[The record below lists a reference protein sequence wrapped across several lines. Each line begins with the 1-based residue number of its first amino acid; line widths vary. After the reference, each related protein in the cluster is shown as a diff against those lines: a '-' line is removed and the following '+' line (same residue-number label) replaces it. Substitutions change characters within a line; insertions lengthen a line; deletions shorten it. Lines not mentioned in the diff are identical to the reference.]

1 MKRNKTT
8 FQTVLLSVGIIL
20 FLMSLAIFPFS
31 CVLASINLSI
41 TIILIAMGCLLT
53 KNYESYVFKISDDV
67 KDILGEDSQNLI
79 NSVPSPI
86 VIISSENPNNIVFY
100 NTKFKENF
108 VDKVNYSKFVSK
120 YGEIFREI
128 IKKKI
133 GSVVFDGRNYKVL
146 SEKNKDF
153 VILYFIDNTEFKNLK
168 KKYSNTRP
176 CVGFVVFDNRDELYR
191 YADDEQNSQI
201 LIAVEGILRDWMAKS
216 QGIFKKLS
224 SGKYFVIFE
233 EKYLKKFI
241 SEKFKIID
249 KIHSAQIDEHRY
261 ATVSIGISRG
271 AKNLF
276 EAKNEASRAL
286 DMALGRGGDQ
296 VAVKGKT
303 SYEFFGGAS
312 QGLEKRSKVRTRVV
326 ASMLSERIDSCDCV
340 FIMGHKY
347 SDFDSVGAAAAL
359 WGICTRIKNK
369 KSFVVINKKESMASS
384 AIAYLEK
391 LDSDKIFISPAQAQ
405 TMITD
410 TSLLIVVDT
419 HSLNFLENNDIYFMS
434 KNIAVIDH
442 HRLTV
447 NNKIEN
453 AMIFY
458 HEPSASSVCEMV
470 TELVQ
475 YMGDKYLEKSEAECL
490 LAGIT
495 LDTKNFT
502 LKAGVRTFEAAAYLR
517 KKGADISEVKQMFAG
532 SIENYQLKCRIIESA
547 RIIENCAIAK
557 LNEFS
562 KGSRMACAQAADELL
577 NVKNIKASFVLFPN
591 NDKINISARSLG
603 ELNVQAIME
612 KLGGG
617 GHQTMAATQIE
628 GMNIEQVEKKL
639 IGIIKS
645 NNISK
650 NGE

>member
-1 MKRNKTT
+1 MN
-8 FQTVLLSVGIIL
+8 
-20 FLMSLAIFPFS
+20 LAIFPFNR
-31 CVLASINLSI
+31 VLAGINLSI
-41 TIILIAMGCLLT
+41 TIVLIVMGCLLV
-53 KNYESYVFKISDDV
+53 KNYESYVFKISDDI

-79 NSVPSPI
+79 NSVPTPI
-86 VIISSENPNNIVFY
+86 VVLSSDTPNNIVFY
-100 NTKFKENF
+100 NSKFKENF
-108 VDKVNYSKFVSK
+108 IDKVNYSEFVNR

-128 IKKKI
+128 IKKNT
-133 GSVVFDGRNYKVL
+133 GSVIFGGRNFKVL

-168 KKYSNTRP
+168 KKYSDTRP

-201 LIAVEGILRDWMAKS
+201 LVAVEGMLRDWMAKS

-224 SGKYFVIFE
+224 SGKYFVVFE
-233 EKYLKKFI
+233 EKYLKQFI

-271 AKNLF
+271 AENLF
-276 EAKNEASRAL
+276 KAKNEAARAL

-296 VAVKGKT
+296 VAVKGKS

-347 SDFDSVGAAAAL
+347 SDFDSVGAAVAL

-384 AIAYLEK
+384 AIEYLER
-391 LDSDKIFISPAQAQ
+391 LDSDKIFISPTQAQ

-410 TSLLIVVDT
+410 KSLLIVVDT
-419 HSLNFLENNDIYFMS
+419 HSLNFLENNDVYLMS

-447 NNKIEN
+447 NKVEN

-475 YMGDKYLEKSEAECL
+475 YIGDKCLEKSEAECL

-532 SIENYQLKCRIIESA
+532 SIENYKLKCRIIENA
-547 RIIENCAIAK
+547 RITENCAVAR
-557 LNEFS
+557 LDEFN

-603 ELNVQAIME
+603 EINVQTIME

-628 GMNIEQVEKKL
+628 GMNMEQVEKKL
-639 IGIIKS
+639 IDIIKS
-645 NNISK
+645 NIINK

>member
-1 MKRNKTT
+1 MN
-8 FQTVLLSVGIIL
+8 
-20 FLMSLAIFPFS
+20 LAIFPFNR
-31 CVLASINLSI
+31 VLAGINLSI
-41 TIILIAMGCLLT
+41 TIVLIVMGCLLV
-53 KNYESYVFKISDDV
+53 KNYESYVFKISDDI

-79 NSVPSPI
+79 NSVPTPI
-86 VIISSENPNNIVFY
+86 VVLSSDTPNNLVFY
-100 NTKFKENF
+100 NSKFKENF
-108 VDKVNYSKFVSK
+108 IDKVNYSEFVNR

-128 IKKKI
+128 IKKNT
-133 GSVVFDGRNYKVL
+133 GSVIFGGRNFKVL

-168 KKYSNTRP
+168 KKYSDTRP

-201 LIAVEGILRDWMAKS
+201 LVAVEGMLRDWMAKS

-224 SGKYFVIFE
+224 GGKYFVVFE
-233 EKYLKKFI
+233 EKYLKQFI

-271 AKNLF
+271 AENLF
-276 EAKNEASRAL
+276 KAKNEAARAL

-296 VAVKGKT
+296 VAVKGKS

-347 SDFDSVGAAAAL
+347 SDFDSVGAAVAL
-359 WGICTRIKNK
+359 WSICTRIKNK

-384 AIAYLEK
+384 AIEYLER
-391 LDSDKIFISPAQAQ
+391 LDSDKIFISPTQAQ

-410 TSLLIVVDT
+410 KSLLIVVDT
-419 HSLNFLENNDIYFMS
+419 HSLNFLENNDVYLMS

-447 NNKIEN
+447 NKVEN

-475 YMGDKYLEKSEAECL
+475 YIGDKCLEKSEAECL

-532 SIENYQLKCRIIESA
+532 SIENYKLKCRIIENA
-547 RIIENCAIAK
+547 RIIENCAVAR
-557 LNEFS
+557 LDEFN

-603 ELNVQAIME
+603 EINVQTIME

-628 GMNIEQVEKKL
+628 GMNMEQVEKKL
-639 IGIIKS
+639 IDIIKS
-645 NNISK
+645 NIINK

>member
-1 MKRNKTT
+1 MN
-8 FQTVLLSVGIIL
+8 
-20 FLMSLAIFPFS
+20 LAIFPFNR
-31 CVLASINLSI
+31 VLAGINLSI
-41 TIILIAMGCLLT
+41 TIVLIVMGCLLV
-53 KNYESYVFKISDDV
+53 KNYESYVFKISDDI
-67 KDILGEDSQNLI
+67 KDILGEDSRNLI
-79 NSVPSPI
+79 NSVPTPI
-86 VIISSENPNNIVFY
+86 VVLSSDTPNNVVFY
-100 NTKFKENF
+100 NSKFKENF
-108 VDKVNYSKFVSK
+108 IDKVNYSEFVNR

-128 IKKKI
+128 IKKNT
-133 GSVVFDGRNYKVL
+133 GSVIFGGRNFKVL

-168 KKYSNTRP
+168 KKYSDTRP

-201 LIAVEGILRDWMAKS
+201 LVAVEGMLRDWMAKS

-224 SGKYFVIFE
+224 SGKYFVVFE
-233 EKYLKKFI
+233 EKYLKQFI

-271 AKNLF
+271 AENLF
-276 EAKNEASRAL
+276 KAKNEAARAL

-296 VAVKGKT
+296 VAVKGKS

-347 SDFDSVGAAAAL
+347 SDFDSVGAAVAL
-359 WGICTRIKNK
+359 WSICTRIKNK

-384 AIAYLEK
+384 AIEYLER
-391 LDSDKIFISPAQAQ
+391 LDSDKIFISPTQAQ

-410 TSLLIVVDT
+410 KSLLIVVDT
-419 HSLNFLENNDIYFMS
+419 HSLNFLENNDVYLMS

-447 NNKIEN
+447 NKVEN

-475 YMGDKYLEKSEAECL
+475 YIGDKCLEKSEAECL

-532 SIENYQLKCRIIESA
+532 SIENYKLKCRIIENA
-547 RIIENCAIAK
+547 RIIENCAVAR
-557 LNEFS
+557 LDEFN

-603 ELNVQAIME
+603 EINVQTIME

-628 GMNIEQVEKKL
+628 GMNMEQVEKKL
-639 IGIIKS
+639 IDIIKS
-645 NNISK
+645 NIINK

>member
-1 MKRNKTT
+1 MN
-8 FQTVLLSVGIIL
+8 
-20 FLMSLAIFPFS
+20 LAIFPFNR
-31 CVLASINLSI
+31 VLAGINLSI
-41 TIILIAMGCLLT
+41 TIVLIVMGCLLV
-53 KNYESYVFKISDDV
+53 KNYESYVFRISEDI
-67 KDILGEDSQNLI
+67 KDILGEDSRNLI
-79 NSVPSPI
+79 NSVPTPI
-86 VIISSENPNNIVFY
+86 VVLSSDTPNNLVFY
-100 NTKFKENF
+100 NSKFKENF
-108 VDKVNYSKFVSK
+108 IDKVNYSEFVNR

-128 IKKKI
+128 IKKNT
-133 GSVVFDGRNYKVL
+133 GSVIFGGRNFKVL

-168 KKYSNTRP
+168 KKYSDTRP

-201 LIAVEGILRDWMAKS
+201 LVAVEGMLRDWMAKS

-224 SGKYFVIFE
+224 SGKYFVVFE
-233 EKYLKKFI
+233 EKYLKQFI

-271 AKNLF
+271 AENLF
-276 EAKNEASRAL
+276 KAKNEAARAL

-296 VAVKGKT
+296 VAVKGKS

-347 SDFDSVGAAAAL
+347 SDFDSVGAAVAL
-359 WGICTRIKNK
+359 WSICTRIKNK

-384 AIAYLEK
+384 AIEYLER
-391 LDSDKIFISPAQAQ
+391 LDSDKIFISPTQAQ

-410 TSLLIVVDT
+410 KSLLIVVDT
-419 HSLNFLENNDIYFMS
+419 HSLNFLENNDVYLMS

-447 NNKIEN
+447 NKVEN

-475 YMGDKYLEKSEAECL
+475 YIGDKCLEKSEAECL

-532 SIENYQLKCRIIESA
+532 SIENYKLKCRIIENA
-547 RIIENCAIAK
+547 RIIENCAVAR
-557 LNEFS
+557 LDEFN

-603 ELNVQAIME
+603 EINVQTIME

-628 GMNIEQVEKKL
+628 GMNMEQVEKKL
-639 IGIIKS
+639 IDIIKS
-645 NNISK
+645 NIINK

>member
-1 MKRNKTT
+1 MN
-8 FQTVLLSVGIIL
+8 
-20 FLMSLAIFPFS
+20 LAIFPFNR
-31 CVLASINLSI
+31 VLAGINLSI
-41 TIILIAMGCLLT
+41 TIVLIVMGCLLV
-53 KNYESYVFKISDDV
+53 KNYESYVFKILDDI
-67 KDILGEDSQNLI
+67 KDILGEDSRNLI
-79 NSVPSPI
+79 NFVPTPI
-86 VIISSENPNNIVFY
+86 VVLSSDTPNNVVFY
-100 NTKFKENF
+100 NSKFKENF
-108 VDKVNYSKFVSK
+108 IDKVNYSEFVNR

-128 IKKKI
+128 IKKNT
-133 GSVVFDGRNYKVL
+133 GSVIFGGRNFKVL

-168 KKYSNTRP
+168 KKYSDTRP

-201 LIAVEGILRDWMAKS
+201 LVAVEGMLRDWMAKS

-224 SGKYFVIFE
+224 SGKYFVVFE
-233 EKYLKKFI
+233 EKYLKQFI

-271 AKNLF
+271 AENLF
-276 EAKNEASRAL
+276 KAKNEAARAL

-296 VAVKGKT
+296 VAVKGKS

-347 SDFDSVGAAAAL
+347 SDFDSVGAAVAL
-359 WGICTRIKNK
+359 WSICTRIKNK

-384 AIAYLEK
+384 AIEYLER
-391 LDSDKIFISPAQAQ
+391 LDSDKIFISPTQAQ

-410 TSLLIVVDT
+410 KSLLIVVDT
-419 HSLNFLENNDIYFMS
+419 HSLNFLENNDVYLMS

-447 NNKIEN
+447 NKVEN

-475 YMGDKYLEKSEAECL
+475 YIGDKCLEKSEAECL

-532 SIENYQLKCRIIESA
+532 SIENYKLKCRIIENA
-547 RIIENCAIAK
+547 RIIENCAVAR
-557 LNEFS
+557 LDEFN

-603 ELNVQAIME
+603 EINVQTIME

-628 GMNIEQVEKKL
+628 GMNMEQVEKKL
-639 IGIIKS
+639 IDIIKS
-645 NNISK
+645 NIINK

>member
-1 MKRNKTT
+1 MN
-8 FQTVLLSVGIIL
+8 
-20 FLMSLAIFPFS
+20 LAIFPFNR
-31 CVLASINLSI
+31 VLAGINLSI
-41 TIILIAMGCLLT
+41 TIVLIVMGCLLV
-53 KNYESYVFKISDDV
+53 KNYESYVFKISEDI
-67 KDILGEDSQNLI
+67 KDILGEDSRNLI
-79 NSVPSPI
+79 NSVPTPI
-86 VIISSENPNNIVFY
+86 VVLSSDTPNNLVFY
-100 NTKFKENF
+100 NSKFKENF
-108 VDKVNYSKFVSK
+108 IDKVNYSEFVNR

-128 IKKKI
+128 IKKNT
-133 GSVVFDGRNYKVL
+133 GSVIFGGRNFKVL

-168 KKYSNTRP
+168 KKYSDTRP

-201 LIAVEGILRDWMAKS
+201 LVAVEGMLRDWMAKS

-224 SGKYFVIFE
+224 SGKYFVVFE
-233 EKYLKKFI
+233 EKYLKQFI

-271 AKNLF
+271 AENLF
-276 EAKNEASRAL
+276 KAKNEAARAL

-296 VAVKGKT
+296 VAVKGKS

-347 SDFDSVGAAAAL
+347 SDFDSVGAAVAL

-384 AIAYLEK
+384 AIEYLER
-391 LDSDKIFISPAQAQ
+391 LDSDKIFISPTQAQ

-410 TSLLIVVDT
+410 KSLLIVVDT
-419 HSLNFLENNDIYFMS
+419 HSLNFLENNDVYLMS

-447 NNKIEN
+447 NKVEN

-475 YMGDKYLEKSEAECL
+475 YIGDKCLEKSEAECL

-532 SIENYQLKCRIIESA
+532 SIENYKLKCRIIENA
-547 RIIENCAIAK
+547 RIIENCAVAR
-557 LNEFS
+557 LDEFN

-603 ELNVQAIME
+603 EINVQTIME

-628 GMNIEQVEKKL
+628 GMNMEQVEKKL
-639 IGIIKS
+639 IDIIKS
-645 NNISK
+645 NIINK

>member
-1 MKRNKTT
+1 MN
-8 FQTVLLSVGIIL
+8 
-20 FLMSLAIFPFS
+20 LAIFPFNR
-31 CVLASINLSI
+31 VLAGINLSI
-41 TIILIAMGCLLT
+41 TIVLIVMGCLLV
-53 KNYESYVFKISDDV
+53 KNYESYVFKISEDI
-67 KDILGEDSQNLI
+67 KDILGEDSRNLI
-79 NSVPSPI
+79 NSVPTPI
-86 VIISSENPNNIVFY
+86 VVLSSDTPNNLVFY
-100 NTKFKENF
+100 NSKFKENF
-108 VDKVNYSKFVSK
+108 IDKVNYSEFVNR

-128 IKKKI
+128 IKKNT
-133 GSVVFDGRNYKVL
+133 GSVIFGGRNFKVL

-168 KKYSNTRP
+168 KKYSDTRP

-201 LIAVEGILRDWMAKS
+201 LVAVEGMLRDWMAKS

-224 SGKYFVIFE
+224 SGKYFVVFE
-233 EKYLKKFI
+233 EKYLKQFI

-271 AKNLF
+271 AENLF
-276 EAKNEASRAL
+276 KAKNEAARAL

-296 VAVKGKT
+296 VAVKGKS

-347 SDFDSVGAAAAL
+347 SDFDSVGAAVAL
-359 WGICTRIKNK
+359 WSICTRIKNK

-384 AIAYLEK
+384 AIEYLER
-391 LDSDKIFISPAQAQ
+391 LDSDKIFISPTQAQ

-410 TSLLIVVDT
+410 KSLLIVVDT
-419 HSLNFLENNDIYFMS
+419 HSLNFLENNDVYLMS

-447 NNKIEN
+447 NKVEN

-475 YMGDKYLEKSEAECL
+475 YIGDKCLEKSEAECL

-532 SIENYQLKCRIIESA
+532 SIENYKLKCRIIENA
-547 RIIENCAIAK
+547 RITENCAVAR
-557 LNEFS
+557 LDEFN

-603 ELNVQAIME
+603 EINVQTIME

-628 GMNIEQVEKKL
+628 GMNMEQVEKKL
-639 IGIIKS
+639 IDIIKS
-645 NNISK
+645 NIINK

>member
-1 MKRNKTT
+1 MN
-8 FQTVLLSVGIIL
+8 
-20 FLMSLAIFPFS
+20 LAIFPFNR
-31 CVLASINLSI
+31 VLAGINLSI
-41 TIILIAMGCLLT
+41 TIVLIVMGCLLV
-53 KNYESYVFKISDDV
+53 KNYESYVFKISDDI

-79 NSVPSPI
+79 NSVPTPI
-86 VIISSENPNNIVFY
+86 VVLSSDTPNNLVFY
-100 NTKFKENF
+100 NSKFKENF
-108 VDKVNYSKFVSK
+108 IDKVNYSEFVNR

-128 IKKKI
+128 IKKNT
-133 GSVVFDGRNYKVL
+133 GSVIFGGRNFKVL

-168 KKYSNTRP
+168 KKYSDTRP

-201 LIAVEGILRDWMAKS
+201 LVAVEGMLRDWMAKS

-224 SGKYFVIFE
+224 GGKYFVVFE
-233 EKYLKKFI
+233 EKYLKQFI

-271 AKNLF
+271 AENLF
-276 EAKNEASRAL
+276 KAKNEAARAL

-296 VAVKGKT
+296 VAVKGKS

-326 ASMLSERIDSCDCV
+326 ASMLSERIASCDCV

-347 SDFDSVGAAAAL
+347 SDFDSVGAAVAL
-359 WGICTRIKNK
+359 WSICTRIKNK

-384 AIAYLEK
+384 AIEYLER
-391 LDSDKIFISPAQAQ
+391 LDSDKIFISPTQAQ

-410 TSLLIVVDT
+410 KSLLIVVDT
-419 HSLNFLENNDIYFMS
+419 HSLNFLENNDVYLMS

-447 NNKIEN
+447 NKVEN

-475 YMGDKYLEKSEAECL
+475 YIGDKCLEKSEAECL

-532 SIENYQLKCRIIESA
+532 SIENYKLKCRIIENA
-547 RIIENCAIAK
+547 RIIENCAVAR
-557 LNEFS
+557 LDEFN

-603 ELNVQAIME
+603 EINVQTIME

-628 GMNIEQVEKKL
+628 GMNMEQVEKKL
-639 IGIIKS
+639 IDIIKS
-645 NNISK
+645 NIINK

>member
-1 MKRNKTT
+1 MN
-8 FQTVLLSVGIIL
+8 
-20 FLMSLAIFPFS
+20 LAIFPFNR
-31 CVLASINLSI
+31 VLAGINLSI
-41 TIILIAMGCLLT
+41 TIVLIVMGCLLV
-53 KNYESYVFKISDDV
+53 KNYESYVFKISEDI
-67 KDILGEDSQNLI
+67 KDILGEDSRNLI
-79 NSVPSPI
+79 NSVPTPI
-86 VIISSENPNNIVFY
+86 VVLSSDTPNNLVFY
-100 NTKFKENF
+100 NSKFKENF
-108 VDKVNYSKFVSK
+108 IDKVNYSEFVNR

-128 IKKKI
+128 IKKNT
-133 GSVVFDGRNYKVL
+133 GSVIFGGRNFKVL

-168 KKYSNTRP
+168 KKYSDTRP

-201 LIAVEGILRDWMAKS
+201 LVAVEGMLRDWMAKS

-224 SGKYFVIFE
+224 GGKYFVVFE
-233 EKYLKKFI
+233 EKYLKQFI

-271 AKNLF
+271 AENLF
-276 EAKNEASRAL
+276 KAKNEAARAL

-296 VAVKGKT
+296 VAVKGKS

-326 ASMLSERIDSCDCV
+326 ASMLSERIASCDCV

-347 SDFDSVGAAAAL
+347 SDFDSVGAAVAL
-359 WGICTRIKNK
+359 WSICTRIKNK

-384 AIAYLEK
+384 AIEYLER
-391 LDSDKIFISPAQAQ
+391 LDSDKIFISPTQAQ

-410 TSLLIVVDT
+410 KSLLIVVDT
-419 HSLNFLENNDIYFMS
+419 HSLNFLENNDVYLMS

-447 NNKIEN
+447 NKVEN

-475 YMGDKYLEKSEAECL
+475 YIGDKCLEKSEAECL

-532 SIENYQLKCRIIESA
+532 SIENYKLKCRIIENA
-547 RIIENCAIAK
+547 RIIENCAVAR
-557 LNEFS
+557 LDEFN

-603 ELNVQAIME
+603 EINVQTIME

-628 GMNIEQVEKKL
+628 GMNMEQVEKKL
-639 IGIIKS
+639 IDIIKS
-645 NNISK
+645 NIINK

>member
-1 MKRNKTT
+1 MKKNKST
-8 FQTVLLSVGIIL
+8 FQIILLSVVIVL
-20 FLMSLAIFPFS
+20 FIMNLAIFPFNR
-31 CVLASINLSI
+31 VLAGINLSI
-41 TIILIAMGCLLT
+41 TIVLIVMGCLLV
-53 KNYESYVFKISDDV
+53 KNYESYVFKISEDI
-67 KDILGEDSQNLI
+67 KDILGEDSRNLI
-79 NSVPSPI
+79 NSVPTPI
-86 VIISSENPNNIVFY
+86 VVLSSDTPNNLVFY
-100 NTKFKENF
+100 NSKFKENF
-108 VDKVNYSKFVSK
+108 IDKVNYSEFVNR

-128 IKKKI
+128 IKKNT
-133 GSVVFDGRNYKVL
+133 GSVIFGGRNFKVL

-168 KKYSNTRP
+168 KKYSDTRP

-201 LIAVEGILRDWMAKS
+201 LVAVEGMLRDWMAKS

-224 SGKYFVIFE
+224 SGKYFVVFE
-233 EKYLKKFI
+233 EKYLKQFI

-271 AKNLF
+271 AENLF
-276 EAKNEASRAL
+276 KAKNEAARAL

-296 VAVKGKT
+296 VAVKGKS

-347 SDFDSVGAAAAL
+347 SDFDSVGAAVAL

-384 AIAYLEK
+384 AIEYLER
-391 LDSDKIFISPAQAQ
+391 LDSDKIFISPTQAQ

-410 TSLLIVVDT
+410 KSLLIVVDT
-419 HSLNFLENNDIYFMS
+419 HSLNFLENNDVYLMS

-447 NNKIEN
+447 NKVEN

-475 YMGDKYLEKSEAECL
+475 YIGDKCLEKSEAECL

-532 SIENYQLKCRIIESA
+532 SIENYKLKCRIIENA
-547 RIIENCAIAK
+547 RIIENCAVAR
-557 LNEFS
+557 LDEFN

-603 ELNVQAIME
+603 EINVQTIME

-628 GMNIEQVEKKL
+628 GMNMEQVEKKL
-639 IGIIKS
+639 IDIIKS
-645 NNISK
+645 NIINK

>member
-1 MKRNKTT
+1 MN
-8 FQTVLLSVGIIL
+8 
-20 FLMSLAIFPFS
+20 LAIFPFNR
-31 CVLASINLSI
+31 VLAGINLSI
-41 TIILIAMGCLLT
+41 TIVLIVMGCLLV
-53 KNYESYVFKISDDV
+53 KNYESYVFKISDDI

-79 NSVPSPI
+79 NSVPTPI
-86 VIISSENPNNIVFY
+86 VVLSSDTPNNLVFY
-100 NTKFKENF
+100 NSKFKENF
-108 VDKVNYSKFVSK
+108 IDKVNYSEFVNR

-128 IKKKI
+128 IKKNT
-133 GSVVFDGRNYKVL
+133 GSVIFGGRNFKVL

-168 KKYSNTRP
+168 KKYSDTRP

-201 LIAVEGILRDWMAKS
+201 LVAVEGMLRDWMAKS

-224 SGKYFVIFE
+224 SGKYFVVFE
-233 EKYLKKFI
+233 EKYLKQFI

-249 KIHSAQIDEHRY
+249 KIHSAQIDDHRY

-271 AKNLF
+271 AENLF
-276 EAKNEASRAL
+276 KAKNEAARAL

-296 VAVKGKT
+296 VAVKGKS

-347 SDFDSVGAAAAL
+347 SDFDSVGAAVAL
-359 WGICTRIKNK
+359 WSICTRIKNK

-384 AIAYLEK
+384 AIEYLER
-391 LDSDKIFISPAQAQ
+391 LDSDKIFISPTQAQ

-410 TSLLIVVDT
+410 KSLLIVVDT
-419 HSLNFLENNDIYFMS
+419 HSLNFLENNDVYLMS

-447 NNKIEN
+447 NKVEN

-475 YMGDKYLEKSEAECL
+475 YIGDKCLEKSEAECL

-532 SIENYQLKCRIIESA
+532 SIENYKLKCRIIENA
-547 RIIENCAIAK
+547 RIIENCAVAR
-557 LNEFS
+557 LDEFN

-603 ELNVQAIME
+603 EINVQTIME

-628 GMNIEQVEKKL
+628 GMNMEQVEKKL
-639 IGIIKS
+639 IDIIKS
-645 NNISK
+645 NIINK

>member
-1 MKRNKTT
+1 MN
-8 FQTVLLSVGIIL
+8 
-20 FLMSLAIFPFS
+20 LAIFPFNR
-31 CVLASINLSI
+31 VLAGINLSI
-41 TIILIAMGCLLT
+41 TIVLIVMGCLLV
-53 KNYESYVFKISDDV
+53 KNYESFVFKISEDI
-67 KDILGEDSQNLI
+67 KDILGEDSRNLI
-79 NSVPSPI
+79 NSVPTPI
-86 VIISSENPNNIVFY
+86 VVLSSDTPNNLVFY
-100 NTKFKENF
+100 NSKFKENF
-108 VDKVNYSKFVSK
+108 IDKVNYSEFVNR

-128 IKKKI
+128 IKKNT
-133 GSVVFDGRNYKVL
+133 GSVIFGGRNFKVL

-168 KKYSNTRP
+168 KKYSDTRP

-201 LIAVEGILRDWMAKS
+201 LVAVEGMLRDWMAKS

-224 SGKYFVIFE
+224 SGKYFVVFE
-233 EKYLKKFI
+233 EKYLKQFI

-271 AKNLF
+271 AENLF
-276 EAKNEASRAL
+276 KAKNEAARAL

-296 VAVKGKT
+296 VAVKGKS

-347 SDFDSVGAAAAL
+347 SDFDSVGAAVAL
-359 WGICTRIKNK
+359 WSICTRIKNK

-384 AIAYLEK
+384 AIEYLER
-391 LDSDKIFISPAQAQ
+391 LDSDKIFISPTQAQ

-410 TSLLIVVDT
+410 KSLLIVVDT
-419 HSLNFLENNDIYFMS
+419 HSLNFLENNDVYLMS

-447 NNKIEN
+447 NKVEN

-475 YMGDKYLEKSEAECL
+475 YIGDKCLEKSEAECL

-532 SIENYQLKCRIIESA
+532 SIENYKLKCRIIENA
-547 RIIENCAIAK
+547 RIIENCAVAR
-557 LNEFS
+557 LDEFN

-603 ELNVQAIME
+603 EINVQTIME

-628 GMNIEQVEKKL
+628 GMNMEQVEKKL
-639 IGIIKS
+639 IDIIKS
-645 NNISK
+645 NIINK

>member
-1 MKRNKTT
+1 MN
-8 FQTVLLSVGIIL
+8 
-20 FLMSLAIFPFS
+20 LAIFPFNR
-31 CVLASINLSI
+31 VLAGINLSI
-41 TIILIAMGCLLT
+41 TIVLIVMGCLLV
-53 KNYESYVFKISDDV
+53 KNYESYVFKISDDI
-67 KDILGEDSQNLI
+67 KDILGEDSRNLI
-79 NSVPSPI
+79 NSVPTPI
-86 VIISSENPNNIVFY
+86 VVLSSDTPNNVVFY
-100 NTKFKENF
+100 NSKFKENF
-108 VDKVNYSKFVSK
+108 IGKVNYSEFVNR

-128 IKKKI
+128 IKKNT
-133 GSVVFDGRNYKVL
+133 GSVIFGGRNFKVL

-168 KKYSNTRP
+168 KKYSDTRP

-201 LIAVEGILRDWMAKS
+201 LVAVEGMLRDWMAKS

-224 SGKYFVIFE
+224 SGKYFVVFE
-233 EKYLKKFI
+233 EKYLKQFI

-249 KIHSAQIDEHRY
+249 KIHSAQIDDHRY

-271 AKNLF
+271 AENLF
-276 EAKNEASRAL
+276 KAKNEAARAL

-296 VAVKGKT
+296 VAVKGKS

-347 SDFDSVGAAAAL
+347 SDFDSVGAAVAL
-359 WGICTRIKNK
+359 WSICTRIKNK

-384 AIAYLEK
+384 AIEYLER
-391 LDSDKIFISPAQAQ
+391 LDSDKIFISPTQAQ

-410 TSLLIVVDT
+410 KSLLIVVDT
-419 HSLNFLENNDIYFMS
+419 HSLNFLENNDVYLMS

-447 NNKIEN
+447 NKVEN

-475 YMGDKYLEKSEAECL
+475 YIGDKCLEKSEAECL

-532 SIENYQLKCRIIESA
+532 SIENYKLKCRIIENA
-547 RIIENCAIAK
+547 RIIENCAVAR
-557 LNEFS
+557 LDEFN

-603 ELNVQAIME
+603 EINVQTIME

-628 GMNIEQVEKKL
+628 GMNMEQVEKKL
-639 IGIIKS
+639 IDIIKS
-645 NNISK
+645 NIINK

>member
-1 MKRNKTT
+1 MN
-8 FQTVLLSVGIIL
+8 
-20 FLMSLAIFPFS
+20 LAIFPFNR
-31 CVLASINLSI
+31 VLAGINLSI
-41 TIILIAMGCLLT
+41 TIVLIVMGCLLV
-53 KNYESYVFKISDDV
+53 KNYESYVFKISEDI
-67 KDILGEDSQNLI
+67 KDILGEDSRNLI
-79 NSVPSPI
+79 NSVPTPI
-86 VIISSENPNNIVFY
+86 VVLSSDTPNNLVFY
-100 NTKFKENF
+100 NSKFKENF
-108 VDKVNYSKFVSK
+108 IDKVNYSEFVNR

-128 IKKKI
+128 IKKNT
-133 GSVVFDGRNYKVL
+133 GSVIFGGRNFKVL

-168 KKYSNTRP
+168 KKYSDTRP

-201 LIAVEGILRDWMAKS
+201 LVAVEGMLRDWMAKS

-224 SGKYFVIFE
+224 GGKYFVVFE
-233 EKYLKKFI
+233 EKYLKQFI

-271 AKNLF
+271 AENLF
-276 EAKNEASRAL
+276 KAKNEAARAL

-296 VAVKGKT
+296 VAVKGKS

-347 SDFDSVGAAAAL
+347 SDFDSVGAAVAL
-359 WGICTRIKNK
+359 WSICTRIKNK

-384 AIAYLEK
+384 AIEYLER
-391 LDSDKIFISPAQAQ
+391 LDSDKIFISPTQAQ

-410 TSLLIVVDT
+410 KSLLIVVDT
-419 HSLNFLENNDIYFMS
+419 HSLNFLENNDVYLMS

-447 NNKIEN
+447 NKVEN

-475 YMGDKYLEKSEAECL
+475 YIGDKCLEKSEAECL

-532 SIENYQLKCRIIESA
+532 SIENYKLKCRIIENA
-547 RIIENCAIAK
+547 RIIENCAVAR
-557 LNEFS
+557 LDEFN

-603 ELNVQAIME
+603 EINVQTIME

-628 GMNIEQVEKKL
+628 GMNMEQVEKKL
-639 IGIIKS
+639 IDIIKS
-645 NNISK
+645 NIINK

>member
-1 MKRNKTT
+1 MN
-8 FQTVLLSVGIIL
+8 
-20 FLMSLAIFPFS
+20 LAIFPFNR
-31 CVLASINLSI
+31 VLAGINLSI
-41 TIILIAMGCLLT
+41 TIVLIVMGCLLV
-53 KNYESYVFKISDDV
+53 KNYESYVFKISDDI

-79 NSVPSPI
+79 NSVPTPI
-86 VIISSENPNNIVFY
+86 VVLSSDTPNNLVFY
-100 NTKFKENF
+100 NSKFKENF
-108 VDKVNYSKFVSK
+108 IDKVNYSEFVNR

-128 IKKKI
+128 IKKNT
-133 GSVVFDGRNYKVL
+133 GSVIFGGRNFKVL

-168 KKYSNTRP
+168 KKYSDTRP

-201 LIAVEGILRDWMAKS
+201 LVAVEGMLRDWMAKS

-224 SGKYFVIFE
+224 SGKYFVVFE
-233 EKYLKKFI
+233 EKYLKQFI

-271 AKNLF
+271 AENLF
-276 EAKNEASRAL
+276 KAKNEAARAL

-296 VAVKGKT
+296 VAVKGKS

-347 SDFDSVGAAAAL
+347 SDFDSVGAAVAL

-384 AIAYLEK
+384 AIEYLER
-391 LDSDKIFISPAQAQ
+391 LDSDKIFISPTQAQ

-410 TSLLIVVDT
+410 KSLLIVVDT
-419 HSLNFLENNDIYFMS
+419 HSLNFLENNDVYLMS

-447 NNKIEN
+447 NKVEN

-475 YMGDKYLEKSEAECL
+475 YIGDKCLEKSEAECL

-532 SIENYQLKCRIIESA
+532 SIENYKLKCRIIENA
-547 RIIENCAIAK
+547 RIIENCAVAR
-557 LNEFS
+557 LDEFN

-603 ELNVQAIME
+603 EINVQTIME

-628 GMNIEQVEKKL
+628 GMNMEQVEKKL
-639 IGIIKS
+639 IDIIKS
-645 NNISK
+645 NIINK

>member
-1 MKRNKTT
+1 
-8 FQTVLLSVGIIL
+8 
-20 FLMSLAIFPFS
+20 
-31 CVLASINLSI
+31 
-41 TIILIAMGCLLT
+41 
-53 KNYESYVFKISDDV
+53 
-67 KDILGEDSQNLI
+67 
-79 NSVPSPI
+79 
-86 VIISSENPNNIVFY
+86 
-100 NTKFKENF
+100 
-108 VDKVNYSKFVSK
+108 
-120 YGEIFREI
+120 
-128 IKKKI
+128 
-133 GSVVFDGRNYKVL
+133 
-146 SEKNKDF
+146 
-153 VILYFIDNTEFKNLK
+153 
-168 KKYSNTRP
+168 
-176 CVGFVVFDNRDELYR
+176 
-191 YADDEQNSQI
+191 
-201 LIAVEGILRDWMAKS
+201 MAKS

-224 SGKYFVIFE
+224 SGKYFVVFE
-233 EKYLKKFI
+233 EKYLKQFI

-249 KIHSAQIDEHRY
+249 KIHSAQIDDHRY

-271 AKNLF
+271 AENLF
-276 EAKNEASRAL
+276 KAKNEAARAL

-296 VAVKGKT
+296 VAVKGKS

-347 SDFDSVGAAAAL
+347 SDFDSVGAAVAL
-359 WGICTRIKNK
+359 WSICTRIKNK

-384 AIAYLEK
+384 AIEYLER
-391 LDSDKIFISPAQAQ
+391 LDSDKIFISPTQAQ

-410 TSLLIVVDT
+410 KSLLIVVDT
-419 HSLNFLENNDIYFMS
+419 HSLNFLENNDVYLMS

-447 NNKIEN
+447 IKVEN

-475 YMGDKYLEKSEAECL
+475 YIGDKCLEKSEAECL

-532 SIENYQLKCRIIESA
+532 SIENYKLKCRIIENA
-547 RIIENCAIAK
+547 RIIENCAVAR
-557 LNEFS
+557 LDEFN

-603 ELNVQAIME
+603 EINVQTIME

-628 GMNIEQVEKKL
+628 GMNMEQVEKKL
-639 IGIIKS
+639 IDIIKS
-645 NNISK
+645 NIINK

>member
-1 MKRNKTT
+1 MN
-8 FQTVLLSVGIIL
+8 
-20 FLMSLAIFPFS
+20 LAIFPFNR
-31 CVLASINLSI
+31 VLAGINLSI
-41 TIILIAMGCLLT
+41 TIVLIVMGCLLV
-53 KNYESYVFKISDDV
+53 KNYESYVFKISEDI
-67 KDILGEDSQNLI
+67 KDILGEDSRNLI
-79 NSVPSPI
+79 NSVPTPI
-86 VIISSENPNNIVFY
+86 VVLSSDTPNNLVFY
-100 NTKFKENF
+100 NSKFKENF
-108 VDKVNYSKFVSK
+108 IDKVNYSEFVNR

-128 IKKKI
+128 IKKNT
-133 GSVVFDGRNYKVL
+133 GSVIFGGRNFKVL

-168 KKYSNTRP
+168 KKYSDTRP

-201 LIAVEGILRDWMAKS
+201 LVAVEGMLRDWMAKS

-224 SGKYFVIFE
+224 SGKYFVVFE
-233 EKYLKKFI
+233 EKYLKQFI

-271 AKNLF
+271 AENLF
-276 EAKNEASRAL
+276 KAKNEAARAL

-296 VAVKGKT
+296 VAVKGKS

-347 SDFDSVGAAAAL
+347 SDFDSVGAAVAL
-359 WGICTRIKNK
+359 WSICTRIKNK

-384 AIAYLEK
+384 AIEYLER
-391 LDSDKIFISPAQAQ
+391 LDSDKIFISPTQAQ

-410 TSLLIVVDT
+410 KSLLIVVDT
-419 HSLNFLENNDIYFMS
+419 HSLNFLENNDVYLMS

-447 NNKIEN
+447 NKVEN

-475 YMGDKYLEKSEAECL
+475 YIGDKCLEKSEAECL

-532 SIENYQLKCRIIESA
+532 SIENYKLKCRIIENA
-547 RIIENCAIAK
+547 RIIENCAVAR
-557 LNEFS
+557 LDEFN

-603 ELNVQAIME
+603 EINVQTIME

-628 GMNIEQVEKKL
+628 GMNMEQVEKKL
-639 IGIIKS
+639 IDIIKS
-645 NNISK
+645 NIINK

>member
-1 MKRNKTT
+1 MN
-8 FQTVLLSVGIIL
+8 
-20 FLMSLAIFPFS
+20 LAIFPFNR
-31 CVLASINLSI
+31 VLAGINLSI
-41 TIILIAMGCLLT
+41 TIVLIVMGCLLV
-53 KNYESYVFKISDDV
+53 KNYESYVFKISDDI
-67 KDILGEDSQNLI
+67 KDILGEDSRNLI
-79 NSVPSPI
+79 NSVPTPI
-86 VIISSENPNNIVFY
+86 VVLSSDTPNNLVFY
-100 NTKFKENF
+100 NSKFKENF
-108 VDKVNYSKFVSK
+108 IDKVNYSEFVNR

-128 IKKKI
+128 IKKNT
-133 GSVVFDGRNYKVL
+133 GSVIFGGRNFKVL
-146 SEKNKDF
+146 FEKNKDF

-168 KKYSNTRP
+168 KKYSDTRP

-201 LIAVEGILRDWMAKS
+201 LVAVEGMLRDWMAKS

-224 SGKYFVIFE
+224 SGKYFVVFE
-233 EKYLKKFI
+233 EKYLKQFI

-271 AKNLF
+271 AENLF
-276 EAKNEASRAL
+276 KAKNEAARAL

-296 VAVKGKT
+296 VAVKGKS

-326 ASMLSERIDSCDCV
+326 ASMLSERIASCDCV

-347 SDFDSVGAAAAL
+347 SDFDSVGAAVAL
-359 WGICTRIKNK
+359 WSICTRIKNK

-384 AIAYLEK
+384 AIEYLER
-391 LDSDKIFISPAQAQ
+391 LDSDKIFISPTQAQ

-410 TSLLIVVDT
+410 KSLLIVVDT
-419 HSLNFLENNDIYFMS
+419 HSLNFLENNDVYLMS

-447 NNKIEN
+447 NKVEN

-475 YMGDKYLEKSEAECL
+475 YIGDKCLEKSEAECL

-532 SIENYQLKCRIIESA
+532 SIENYKLKCRIIENA
-547 RIIENCAIAK
+547 RIIENCAVAR
-557 LNEFS
+557 LDEFN

-603 ELNVQAIME
+603 EINVQTIME

-628 GMNIEQVEKKL
+628 GMNMEQVEKKL
-639 IGIIKS
+639 IDIIKS
-645 NNISK
+645 NIINK

>member
-1 MKRNKTT
+1 MN
-8 FQTVLLSVGIIL
+8 
-20 FLMSLAIFPFS
+20 LAIFPFNR
-31 CVLASINLSI
+31 VLAGINLSI
-41 TIILIAMGCLLT
+41 TIVLIVMGCLLV
-53 KNYESYVFKISDDV
+53 KNYESYVFKISEDI
-67 KDILGEDSQNLI
+67 KDILGEDSRNLI
-79 NSVPSPI
+79 NSVPTPI
-86 VIISSENPNNIVFY
+86 VVLSSDTPNNLVFY
-100 NTKFKENF
+100 NSKFKENF
-108 VDKVNYSKFVSK
+108 IDKVNYSEFVNR

-128 IKKKI
+128 IKKNT
-133 GSVVFDGRNYKVL
+133 GSVIFGGRNFKVL

-168 KKYSNTRP
+168 KKYSDTRP

-201 LIAVEGILRDWMAKS
+201 LVAVEGMLRDWMAKS

-224 SGKYFVIFE
+224 SGKYFVVFE
-233 EKYLKKFI
+233 EKYLKQFI

-271 AKNLF
+271 AENLF
-276 EAKNEASRAL
+276 KAKNEAARAL

-296 VAVKGKT
+296 VAVKGKS

-347 SDFDSVGAAAAL
+347 SDFDSVGAAVAL

-384 AIAYLEK
+384 AIEYLER
-391 LDSDKIFISPAQAQ
+391 LDSDKIFISPTQAQ

-410 TSLLIVVDT
+410 KSLLIVVDT
-419 HSLNFLENNDIYFMS
+419 HSLNFLENNDVYLMS

-447 NNKIEN
+447 NKVEN

-475 YMGDKYLEKSEAECL
+475 YIGDKCLEKSEAECL

-532 SIENYQLKCRIIESA
+532 SIENYKLKCRIIENA
-547 RIIENCAIAK
+547 RITENCAVAR
-557 LNEFS
+557 LDEFN

-603 ELNVQAIME
+603 EINVQTIME

-628 GMNIEQVEKKL
+628 GMNMEQVEKKL
-639 IGIIKS
+639 IDIIKS
-645 NNISK
+645 NIINK